1 VTIYVSARNVDEI
14 NRQGRVALES
24 ALADLAGRG
33 KTLETFAV
41 TGSRGWFDWR
51 LMWRVLSLVPPDA
64 TMFNGMADGADCL
77 ARSFWW
83 TQGGEVRPFW
93 AKWRQG
99 KGAGLTRNTIMM
111 EHMPQLVL
119 EFLRH
124 DLPSPG
130 TRHAQ
135 VQAEQRGLRVFAF
148 HQFVGD
154 PDRSEATNPID
165 PDKRSRTSRV
175 SR

>member
-1 VTIYVSARNVDEI
+1 MTIYVSARNVDAI
-14 NRQGRVALES
+14 NQQTRQRLEA
-24 ALADLAGRG
+24 ALADLAARGRV
-33 KTLETFAV
+33 LQSFAV
-41 TGSRGWFDWR
+41 TASRGWFDWP
-51 LMWRVLSLVPPDA
+51 LMWSVLSVVPGDA
-64 TMFNGMADGADCL
+64 AMFNGMADGGDCL

-83 TQGGEVRPFW
+83 TQGGEVRRLW

-99 KGAGLTRNTIMM
+99 RGAGLVRNTIMM

-119 EFLRH
+119 AFLRH
-124 DLPSPG
+124 DLLSPG

-135 VQAEQRGLRVFAF
+135 AQAEQRGIPVFTF

-154 PDRSEATNPID
+154 PERSEATNPID
-165 PDKRSRTSRV
+165 PDRRQSRV